1 VKKLLGLLVFV
12 TFLFSACA
20 PSVPG
25 SSRYSPIDARDLD
38 SVNVTAGSEWFIKT
52 SSLARA
58 LVSLKT
64 RDEALDSLFT
74 SQSDIQVG
82 TIKTRSVNW
91 LKIVDAKVPTGWDAQ
106 LVGQEAS
113 RKIVEVG
120 TTSYRFTDDLNL
132 VLSVKI
138 PPQTPVGKYVV
149 FLMIASN
156 DKPELALPTILNI
169 EVTQPKT

>member
-1 VKKLLGLLVFV
+1 MKKFLGLLVFV
-12 TFLFSACA
+12 SLIFSACT

-25 SSRYSPIDARDLD
+25 SSRYAPIDARDLD
-38 SVNVTAGSEWFIKT
+38 SVSVTAGSEWFIKT

-58 LVSLKT
+58 FVSLKA
-64 RDEALDSLFT
+64 RDEALDPLFT

-82 TIKTRSVNW
+82 TIKSRSVNW
-91 LKIVDAKVPTGWDAQ
+91 LKVTDAKAPAGWDVQ

-132 VLSVKI
+132 IFSVKI
-138 PPQTPVGKYVV
+138 PAQTPVGKYVV

-156 DKPELALPTILNI
+156 DQPDLALPSILNI